1 MKRIED
7 ADEQKEF
14 DKVWVEFNNREN
26 FFETFREE
34 CAFFFIAGRES
45 MAKEFWTAK
54 PKRTISRIIV
64 GPQGNLF
71 ALSSDGRLYG
81 LRGFD
86 GAGLPEWLPYTELPQ
101 ED

>member
-7 ADEQKEF
+7 EDEKKEF

-34 CAFFFIAGRES
+34 CEHFYVEGRDS
-45 MAKEFWTAK
+45 LAREFWTAK
-54 PKRTISRIIV
+54 PKRTISNIIKLE
-64 GPQGNLF
+64 GSFF
-71 ALSSDGRLYG
+71 AISSDGKMFSLERNIEG
-81 LRGFD
+81 ERV
-86 GAGLPEWLPYTELPQ
+86 WVPYPDLPQ

>member
-7 ADEQKEF
+7 EDEKKEF

-34 CAFFFIAGRES
+34 CEHFYVEGRES
-45 MAKEFWTAK
+45 MAREFWTAR

-101 ED
+101 E